1 VGEGVTPSL
10 LRVESLTK
18 RFGGVLA
25 IDGVEFELRE
35 GEAVGIIGPN
45 GSGKTTLINVITGF
59 VKPTSGRIL
68 YRGRDVTGRAP
79 HRLVSLGIARTFQTP
94 RPFLR
99 LPAYRNLT
107 VPLYSRRSRSAGAG
121 RWGERDTVAMDL
133 LEDVGFERDS
143 SVPFKPAAALPHGYL
158 KRLELARCIAL
169 QSELLIADELF
180 SGLSVAEASSLV
192 PVVEKLRVGGM
203 TLLMVEHRL
212 RELFRLVDRVIVL
225 QEGKKIAEG
234 RPDQIIEDVAVKAAY
249 LGAEAVA

>member
-1 VGEGVTPSL
+1 VSAPLLQAEG
-10 LRVESLTK
+10 LRKE
-18 RFGGVLA
+18 FGGVLA
-25 IDGVEFELRE
+25 VDGVDIELRE

-45 GSGKTTLINVITGF
+45 GSGKTTLINMITGF
-59 VKPTSGRIL
+59 VKPSSGRVL

-158 KRLELARCIAL
+158 KRLELARCIAVR
-169 QSELLIADELF
+169 SELLVADELF

-192 PVVEKLRVGGM
+192 PVVEKLRMGGM

-212 RELFRLVDRVIVL
+212 RELFRLVDRVLVL

-234 RPDQIIEDVAVKAAY
+234 PPGQVTEDPAVRAAY
-249 LGAEAVA
+249 LGAEATP

>member
-1 VGEGVTPSL
+1 MGEGVSAPL
-10 LRVESLTK
+10 LQAEGLRKE
-18 RFGGVLA
+18 FGGVLA
-25 IDGVEFELRE
+25 VDGVDIELRE

-45 GSGKTTLINVITGF
+45 GSGKTTLINLITGF
-59 VKPTSGRIL
+59 VKSSSGRVL
-68 YRGRDVTGRAP
+68 YRGRDVTGWAP

-107 VPLYSRRSRSAGAG
+107 VPLYSRRSRSEGAG

-143 SVPFKPAAALPHGYL
+143 SVPFKQAAALPHGYL

-169 QSELLIADELF
+169 RSELLVADELF

-192 PVVEKLRVGGM
+192 PVVEKLRMGGM

-212 RELFRLVDRVIVL
+212 RELFRLVDRVLVL

-234 RPDQIIEDVAVKAAY
+234 PPGEITEDPAVRAAY
-249 LGAEAVA
+249 LGAEAAP